1 MVVGEA
7 PGRYEDEGGEPF
19 IGRSGQLLFRLL
31 LEEVAIERDE
41 CFVTNV
47 VKCRPPENRTPK
59 REEILACRDWFVA
72 QVDDYAP
79 RVVLALGNVAARAV
93 FGYTEGV
100 GETHGRIAVV
110 SVTGRDPAASSEPPT
125 RGLATYH
132 PAAALR
138 GGSSVVDVMRAD
150 LRILRQLLEVA

>member
-7 PGRYEDEGGEPF
+7 PGRYEDEGGDPF
-19 IGRSGQLLFRLL
+19 IGRSGQLLFQLL
-31 LEEVAIERDE
+31 SEEVGVERDQ

-47 VKCRPPENRTPK
+47 VKCRPPANRTPK
-59 REEILACRDWFVA
+59 RGEILACRDWFVA
-72 QVDDYAP
+72 QVDEYAP
-79 RVVLALGNVAARAV
+79 RVVLGLGNIAARAL

-100 GETHGRIAVV
+100 GVIHGRVSPVIA
-110 SVTGRDPAASSEPPT
+110 SGRDDVASNESAT

-138 GGSSVVDVMRAD
+138 GGPSVVNVIRAD
-150 LRILRQLLEVA
+150 LGILRQLLELG